1 MDLGIQGRSAVVAA
15 STSGLGFAVAR
26 ELLQEGCQVW
36 ICGRDSE
43 RFLKAKSDLEII
55 APGRVFGQVCDIT
68 IAEQRDMMMT
78 AAIQQFGHVDILV
91 TNSGGPP
98 PGSFDQHDD
107 QAWEDS
113 YRLLLASA
121 VGLIRGVLPG
131 MKAQSW
137 GRIITITS
145 QAVKQ
150 PVDDLILS
158 NTVRSSLLGLV
169 RSLANELGPVGI
181 TVNNVMPGFTRTERL
196 ERLLASSDAFENI
209 EQTIPLRRIGEPN
222 EFAAMVAFYASQKAS
237 YITGT
242 SVAVDGGWIK
252 SIL

>member
-1 MDLGIQGRSAVVAA
+1 MDLGLQNRRALVAA
-15 STSGLGFAVAR
+15 STSGLGFAVAK
-26 ELLQEGCQVW
+26 ELLQEGCRVW
-36 ICGRDSE
+36 ICGRDPD
-43 RFLKAKSDLEII
+43 RFAKAKAELEAI
-55 APGRVFGQVCDIT
+55 APGRVDGQVCDVT
-68 IAEQRDMMMT
+68 IAAQRDQLIK
-78 AAIQQFGHVDILV
+78 AAIEQLGGIDILV

-98 PGSFDQHDD
+98 PGPFEQHDD

-121 VGLIRGVLPG
+121 VGLIRGVLSG

-137 GRIITITS
+137 GRIVTITS

-169 RSLANELGPVGI
+169 RSLANELGPSGI

-196 ERLLASSDAFENI
+196 ERLLEASDAFENI
-209 EQTIPLRRIGEPN
+209 EETIPLRRIGEPQ
-222 EFAAMVAFYASQKAS
+222 EFAAMVTFIASERAS
-237 YITGT
+237 YISGT